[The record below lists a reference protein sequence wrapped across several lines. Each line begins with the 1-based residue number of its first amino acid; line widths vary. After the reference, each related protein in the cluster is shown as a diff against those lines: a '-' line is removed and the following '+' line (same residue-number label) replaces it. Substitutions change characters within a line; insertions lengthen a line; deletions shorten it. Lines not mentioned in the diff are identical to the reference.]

1 MRIKGFLD
9 PVPVALPSTLAKPPK
24 GWRWEKLTDIAR
36 LESGHTPSRA
46 RPDWWGGDIS
56 WISLTE
62 IRALDGQW
70 ADETQIKTNEAGI
83 ANSAA
88 RILPRG
94 TVCLSRTA
102 SVGFVTIMGRPMAT
116 SQDFANWV
124 CSDAVV
130 PEFLMHALIRSRAEL
145 RALATGAT
153 HKTIYMP
160 TLEAFHICLPERAEQ
175 VCISTKLKAQ
185 LVVVEEAR
193 QAATAQLRELTHL
206 ANAIIRETLAHP
218 DTETHS
224 LGDVLD
230 EVKQGIGARWTDFP
244 VLGATRDGLAPARE
258 PVGKNPER
266 YKPVQVGTVFYNP
279 MRILIGSI
287 AMVDEGDAPGITSP
301 DYVALRGREGVVD
314 SRWFYY
320 WLRSPEGERCITS
333 LARGAV
339 RERMLFNRL
348 AEGEIVLP
356 PYPVQQA
363 ASRALAELRPMKK
376 SIEARLR
383 EIEQL
388 PQRLL
393 AEVFDFEEEVQ
404 DA

>member
-1 MRIKGFLD
+1 MGLIPTGVDGDYLYYFMCSFDMKTL
-9 PVPVALPSTLAKPPK
+9 ANTQSLPSVRASDVADIEIPLPSQPVQEQLASELK
-24 GWRWEKLTDIAR
+24 GQL
-36 LESGHTPSRA
+36 
-46 RPDWWGGDIS
+46 
-56 WISLTE
+56 
-62 IRALDGQW
+62 
-70 ADETQIKTNEAGI
+70 
-83 ANSAA
+83 AA
-88 RILPRG
+88 
-94 TVCLSRTA
+94 
-102 SVGFVTIMGRPMAT
+102 VG
-116 SQDFANWV
+116 
-124 CSDAVV
+124 
-130 PEFLMHALIRSRAEL
+130 
-145 RALATGAT
+145 
-153 HKTIYMP
+153 
-160 TLEAFHICLPERAEQ
+160 
-175 VCISTKLKAQ
+175 
-185 LVVVEEAR
+185 EAR

-230 EVKQGIGARWTDFP
+230 EVKQGIGARWADFP
-244 VLGATRDGLAPARE
+244 VLGATRDGLAPAKE
-258 PVGKNPER
+258 PVGKHPGR

-348 AEGEIVLP
+348 AEGEIALP
-356 PYPVQQA
+356 PCPVQQA
-363 ASRALAELRPMKK
+363 ASRALAELRPMRQG
-376 SIEARLR
+376 IQARLR
-383 EIEQL
+383 EIERL

-393 AEVFDFEEEVQ
+393 AKVFDNQEDVQ